1 MSQGIYIR
9 NTGEG
14 RKYPT
19 RRARSEVTRKGICI
33 YVSPTALV
41 VDTQN
46 TKKRETDVASK
57 TLSPLVSAYRYIVKE
72 RGITLNN
79 TG

>member
-19 RRARSEVTRKGICI
+19 RRARSEVTRKGICT
-33 YVSPTALV
+33 YFSPTASV
-41 VDTQN
+41 VDPQN
-46 TKKRETDVASK
+46 TKKREIDVVSK
-57 TLSPLVSAYRYIVKE
+57 TISPLFRAYRYIAKE
-72 RGITLNN
+72 RGIPLNN